1 MNPNSDDPRKK
12 QSSYSSAQISGLKH
26 VPSANSLMGA
36 AKQLEKKHSEGVSHI
51 VGLSKE
57 KENDKLLNL

>member
-12 QSSYSSAQISGLKH
+12 QSSYSTAQISGLKH
-26 VPSANSLMGA
+26 VPSANSLIGG
-36 AKQLEKKHSEGVSHI
+36 AKQLDKKHSDGLSHM

-57 KENDKLLNL
+57 K